1 MPSPFT
7 MKNHI
12 VSIGRRLSERGLVA
26 GTDGNI
32 SVRLE
37 TDRIMITPAGK
48 AKGYLNSDDMVIV
61 DSNGKKIQGALSPS
75 SEMAMH
81 LFVYKNRPEVS
92 ACVHAHP
99 PHATAFAVAGIDLQN
114 DILPEVVVFVGGIPL
129 TDYAPP
135 GTDAV
140 PRALEPHIEKCNA
153 FLLRNHG
160 LLTIGRTLEEAW
172 CRLETVEHYSKILHL
187 ARQLGNVNCIPSED
201 FQRLEKIRQK
211 RDEVWEKRT

>member
-1 MPSPFT
+1 

-12 VSIGRRLSERGLVA
+12 VSIGKRLSERGLVA

-48 AKGYLNSDDMVIV
+48 AKGYLNPDDMVIV
-61 DSNGKKIQGALSPS
+61 DSNGKKLQGALSPS